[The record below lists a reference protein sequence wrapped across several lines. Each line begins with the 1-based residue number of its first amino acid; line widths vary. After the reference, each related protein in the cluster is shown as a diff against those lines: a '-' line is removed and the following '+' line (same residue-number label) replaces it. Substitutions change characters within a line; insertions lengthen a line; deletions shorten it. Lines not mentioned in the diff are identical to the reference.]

1 MRGKIKMEMIK
12 SKRSFELK
20 EQKAHVSYESTEE
33 FDCEE
38 FLQYA
43 EQLLNKTRQL
53 ERNIPPNIE
62 LRDFLRSEKLD
73 ARFKAANGYCNQVDV
88 QEKHLKA
95 QLELKKFIED
105 NIEAV
110 QKIHFANVA
119 DKEKSNVAANAKE
132 QI

>member
-1 MRGKIKMEMIK
+1 
-12 SKRSFELK
+12 
-20 EQKAHVSYESTEE
+20 VSYESTEE